1 MLKSSNP
8 QILKSAHMPQIHNAR
23 LDHVSYVVPDLD
35 AAVQFFVQYFG
46 FQVIAQD
53 EPVQSATDDRITRQY
68 AMPERAVGRFA
79 MLQFGGQQ
87 IELAEWKTFGQ
98 ALNPLR
104 ESTVPGCHIALRVP
118 DVDLAM
124 KRLKSISRMRF
135 LEVVENGSVLCF
147 TPFGFQLQLVREQVL
162 G

>member
-1 MLKSSNP
+1 
-8 QILKSAHMPQIHNAR
+8 MPHINNAR

-35 AAVQFFVQYFG
+35 AAVQFFVKYFG
-46 FQVIAQD
+46 FKVVSQD
-53 EPVQSATDDRITRQY
+53 PPIQSATDDRITRQY

-79 MLQFGGQQ
+79 MLQLGGQQ
-87 IELAEWKTFGQ
+87 LELAEWKTFGQ

-118 DVDLAM
+118 DVQLALTA
-124 KRLKSISRMRF
+124 LKSVARMRF
-135 LEVVENGSVLCF
+135 LELADNGSVLCF

>member
-1 MLKSSNP
+1 
-8 QILKSAHMPQIHNAR
+8 MPHINNAR

-35 AAVQFFVQYFG
+35 AAVQFFVKYFG
-46 FQVIAQD
+46 FKVVSQD
-53 EPVQSATDDRITRQY
+53 LPIQSGVDDRITRQY

-79 MLQFGGQQ
+79 MLQLGGQQ
-87 IELAEWKTFGQ
+87 LELAEWKTFGQ

-118 DVDLAM
+118 DVQLALTA
-124 KRLKSISRMRF
+124 LKSVSRMRF
-135 LEVVENGSVLCF
+135 LELSDNGSVLCF